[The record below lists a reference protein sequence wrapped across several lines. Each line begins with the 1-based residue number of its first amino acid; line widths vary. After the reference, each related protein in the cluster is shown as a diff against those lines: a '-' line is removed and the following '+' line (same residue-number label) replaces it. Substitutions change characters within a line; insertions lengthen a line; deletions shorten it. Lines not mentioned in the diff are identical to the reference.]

1 MSGAGFNMEADIGG
15 ERAFNTEADLLMEA
29 DVGGGFHYGDG
40 FVLHEGG
47 LSFLIYVNSVILCRR
62 S

>member
-1 MSGAGFNMEADIGG
+1 MEADVGGELVWRRMSGADLVMEV
-15 ERAFNTEADLLMEA
+15 
-29 DVGGGFHYGDG
+29 DVGGGFHYGGG
-40 FVLHEGG
+40 FVLHGGG

>member
-1 MSGAGFNMEADIGG
+1 MLGAYFI
-15 ERAFNTEADLLMEA
+15 MEA
-29 DVGGGFHYGDG
+29 DVGGGFHYGGG

>member
-1 MSGAGFNMEADIGG
+1 MLEADFI
-15 ERAFNTEADLLMEA
+15 MEA